1 MKDGTV
7 LQTTLVCQVAIVV
20 RDAEKASRRFAEL
33 LGVEPPGVKTANADG
48 SDTVLLRGEPTR
60 GRVKL
65 AFFHMENLDLEFI
78 EPTEDPTTWKE
89 FLDESGQGVHHIAF
103 KAKGRMLET
112 ARKLEEFGFPLIQ
125 HGDKYAYVES
135 RPDLGV
141 ILELLDID

>member
-1 MKDGTV
+1 M
-7 LQTTLVCQVAIVV
+7 
-20 RDAEKASRRFAEL
+20 RAEL
-33 LGVEPPGVKTANADG
+33 LGVDPPEVKTANADG
-48 SDTVLLRGEPTR
+48 SDTVTLRGEPTR

-89 FLDESGQGVHHIAF
+89 FLDESGPGVHHIAF
-103 KAKGRMLET
+103 KAKDRMLET
-112 ARKLEEFGFPLIQ
+112 ARKLEEFGYPLIQ

-135 RPDLGV
+135 REDLGV

>member
-1 MKDGTV
+1 MGNGDI

-20 RDAEKASRRFAEL
+20 RDAARASRRFAEL
-33 LGVEPPGVKTANADG
+33 LGVEPPKVVTANADG

-89 FLDESGQGVHHIAF
+89 FLDESGPGVHHIAF
-103 KAKGRMLET
+103 KAKDRMLET
-112 ARKLEEFGFPLIQ
+112 AKKLEEFGFPLIQ
-125 HGDKYAYVES
+125 YGDKYAYVES
-135 RPDLGV
+135 RSDLGV

>member
-60 GRVKL
+60 GRVNL